1 MIKYS
6 EQTRLAIFLLITILT
21 SWGYQTYFNNSI
33 ETEVNDAL
41 KMQNRSVRRY
51 VQMLEQA
58 RTDKEELKQK
68 IIHLQSMYDASKF
81 SNNMLEQQIDVV
93 SHYWM
98 KECIRIN
105 DELFD
110 IKNTDK

>member
-6 EQTRLAIFLLITILT
+6 EQTRLSIFLLITILMF
-21 SWGYQTYFNNSI
+21 WGCQTYFNHLI
-33 ETEVNDAL
+33 DTEVSETL
-41 KMQNRSVRRY
+41 ETTNRSVRRY

>member
-21 SWGYQTYFNNSI
+21 SWGYQMYFNDSI
-33 ETEVNDAL
+33 ETEVDDAM
-41 KMQNRSVRRY
+41 KMQNRAVRRY

-68 IIHLQSMYDASKF
+68 IIQLILLINLREYF
-81 SNNMLEQQIDVV
+81 ML
-93 SHYWM
+93 
-98 KECIRIN
+98 
-105 DELFD
+105 FF
-110 IKNTDK
+110 